1 MSFSRT
7 PSGLAAEHLFV
18 QKVIVYIEGYSDKA
32 FYEEVLQDYNCQ
44 ITPRNGRKNCENLAA
59 VLAQNNLPY
68 VVVLDGDYEILERA
82 RSKHRRVILLQ
93 RYSFENYLFE
103 ENPIEQFCHDLTHQ
117 EEPLDIKFREVIE
130 DAELKLR
137 ELIGLDVAHRRSNT
151 GCKVLPD
158 NPERFFKSTKRA
170 DLQEDEIQ
178 KHTTAAAMY
187 IDKQSVDNAKLLIAG
202 FLRKR
207 RFIDLLPGHF
217 VFGVMRR
224 LVVATVKR
232 SISNEEIRLY
242 LSRVVWR
249 LVKTPD
255 HESLKR
261 RLRRAVREAQKMP
274 RLGKGIQT

>member
-1 MSFSRT
+1 MSLSRT

-18 QKVIVYIEGYSDKA
+18 QKVIVYIEGYTDKA

-44 ITPRNGRKNCENLAA
+44 ITPRNGRRNCESLAA
-59 VLAQNNLPY
+59 VLAQKNLPY

-82 RSKHRRVILLQ
+82 RSKHRRVVLLQ

-103 ENPIEQFCHDLTHQ
+103 EKPIEQFCHDLINLD
-117 EEPLDIKFREVIE
+117 EPPDTKYREVIE
-130 DAELKLR
+130 DVEKKLKD
-137 ELIGLDVAHRRSNT
+137 LIGLDVAHRRSNT
-151 GCKVLPD
+151 GYKVIPD
-158 NPERFFKSTKRA
+158 NPDRFFKSAKKA
-170 DLQEDEIQ
+170 EFKEDEIQ
-178 KHTTAAAMY
+178 KFFTAAATY
-187 IDKQSVDNAKLLIAG
+187 IDKQSIDNANILIEG

-217 VFGVMRR
+217 AFGVMRR

-232 SISNEEIRLY
+232 SITNKEMRVY

-249 LVKTPD
+249 LVKTPE

-261 RLRRAVREAQKMP
+261 RLRRAVREAQGIP
-274 RLGKGIQT
+274 RAGKGI